1 MLDPFLGGAIS
12 MGFLVAALFFLKFWR
27 ATRDRLFL
35 FFAAAFFILIV
46 ERVVREG
53 MEIQTE
59 WVPYVYMIRLAAF
72 VVIILAILDKN
83 RRV

>member
-12 MGFLVAALFFLKFWR
+12 MGFLVAGLFFLRFWR
-27 ATRDRLFL
+27 TTRDRLFL
-35 FFAAAFFILIV
+35 FFAAAFFILMI
-46 ERVVREG
+46 ERVVREV
-53 MEIQTE
+53 MEIRTE

-72 VVIILAILDKN
+72 ILILVAVLDKN

>member
-12 MGFLVAALFFLKFWR
+12 MGFFIAGLFFVRFWR
-27 ATRDRLFL
+27 TTRDRLFL
-35 FFAAAFFILIV
+35 YFAAAFFILVI
-46 ERVVREG
+46 ERIVREG
-53 MEIQTE
+53 MKIETE

-72 VVIILAILDKN
+72 VLILVGILDKN